1 MGKDNTTRYRRF
13 SEAIHLSILQAKKA
27 LDEEWNTRWKK
38 CKDDTAFE
46 ARLEELKSK
55 RKKTSIF
62 HSFNQSKKA
71 KLSFGKLKLCCF
83 GKDLSKLE

>member
-1 MGKDNTTRYRRF
+1 MGKDHTTRYRRF
-13 SEAIHLSILQAKKA
+13 SEAYNYSFIDPSSKEKRKKA

-46 ARLEELKSK
+46 ACLEELKSK
-55 RKKTSIF
+55 RKKPSTF
-62 HSFNQSKKA
+62 HPFNQSKKA

-83 GKDLSKLE
+83 G